1 VHEGKTG
8 SGDPANRRP
17 SVRVKIKAR
26 TSVTNDKIIITLAAL
41 LICGAAPI
49 VAPVKGARPIE
60 DARPGPPRLSLQPCS
75 LPGIDGDVRC
85 GTYEVFEDRRANSGR
100 TIKLRVVVLKALGK
114 TPAPDPI
121 FFLHGG
127 PGAAATGMVGLAQ
140 RGILAPS
147 RQDRDLVFVDQ
158 RGTGSSNPLN
168 CDIGD
173 SPENLQV
180 FFGEL
185 FPDEKIR
192 DCRAKLEKIADLKL
206 YTTPI
211 AMDDLDEVRS
221 ALGYEKINLLG
232 ASYGT
237 IAAQVYL
244 RQHPE
249 HVRSVFLVG
258 VATPGIKQPL
268 LFPRSAQHAMDL
280 LFTDCAADELC
291 RQTFPG
297 LKQEFD
303 AVLARFG
310 QGPLAMELVN
320 PATKKRE
327 QIRVFRDN
335 FVERIRLAMYTT
347 GTQRFVPFIIHR
359 AFLNDYV
366 PFEEAALRLSPGV
379 ALARGMYFTVTCSE
393 GAAFI
398 TEQDVASETRAT
410 FVGEERV
417 RRHMQACREWPK
429 GEIPRSY
436 IDPVKSHIP
445 VLMISGEVDGSS
457 PPWFGES
464 AVQFLPN
471 GRQVKIRYL
480 GHQIEGPCLQGIFQK
495 FIAAG
500 SIKNLDTSCT
510 DKIRR
515 PPFATEMPSQ
525 FALE

>member
-1 VHEGKTG
+1 MAK
-8 SGDPANRRP
+8 
-17 SVRVKIKAR
+17 
-26 TSVTNDKIIITLAAL
+26 DKIVVLAVL
-41 LICGAAPI
+41 LFCGAAPRET
-49 VAPVKGARPIE
+49 PVTEAQT
-60 DARPGPPRLSLQPCS
+60 AHATAAVSSLSLQPCT
-75 LPGIDGDVRC
+75 LPGIAGEVRC
-85 GTYEVFEDRRANSGR
+85 GTYEVFENRQAKSGR
-100 TIKLRVVVLKALGK
+100 TIKLRVVVLKALSR
-114 TPAPDPI
+114 TPLPDPI

-127 PGAAATGMVGLAQ
+127 PGAAATGMVGLGQ
-140 RGILAPS
+140 KGILAPS
-147 RQDRDLVFVDQ
+147 RQDRDLIFVDQ
-158 RGTGSSNPLN
+158 RGTGDSNPLN

-173 SPENLQV
+173 SPDNLQV

-185 FPDEKIR
+185 FPEEKVR

-211 AMDDLDEVRS
+211 AMDDLDDVRS
-221 ALGYEKINLLG
+221 AFGYGKINLLG

-237 IAAQVYL
+237 LAAQVYV

-280 LFTDCAADELC
+280 LFVDCAADELC
-291 RQTFPG
+291 RRAYPG
-297 LKQEFD
+297 LQQEFQ
-303 AVLARFG
+303 AVLSRFNRG
-310 QGPLAMELVN
+310 SVAMELVN
-320 PATKKRE
+320 PITKKRE
-327 QIRVFRDN
+327 QVKVFRDN
-335 FVERIRLAMYTT
+335 FVEHIRLAMYTT
-347 GTQRFVPFIIHR
+347 GSQRFVPYVIHR

-379 ALARGMYFTVTCSE
+379 AIARGMYFTVTCSE
-393 GAAFI
+393 GVAFI
-398 TEQDVASETRAT
+398 TEQDIENETRST

-436 IDPVKSHIP
+436 IDSVKSDVP

-464 AVQFLPN
+464 AVKFLSH

-480 GHQIEGPCLQGIFQK
+480 GHQMEGPCLQGIFEK
-495 FIAAG
+495 FIATG
-500 SIKNLDTSCT
+500 SNQNLDTSCT
-510 DKIRR
+510 QQIRR

>member
-1 VHEGKTG
+1 M
-8 SGDPANRRP
+8 
-17 SVRVKIKAR
+17 
-26 TSVTNDKIIITLAAL
+26 TNDKIIIVFAAS

-49 VAPVKGARPIE
+49 AAPVTGARFIE
-60 DARPGPPRLSLQPCS
+60 DARPGPSRLSLQPCA
-75 LPGIDGDVRC
+75 LPGISGEVRC

-100 TIKLRVVVLKALGK
+100 TIKLRIVVLKALGK
-114 TPAPDPI
+114 TPVPDPI

-127 PGAAATGMVGLAQ
+127 PGAAATDAVGLGQ
-140 RGILAPS
+140 KGILAPS

-158 RGTGSSNPLN
+158 RGTGSSNPLK

-173 SPENLQV
+173 NPENLQV

-185 FPDEKIR
+185 LPDENIR

-211 AMDDLDEVRS
+211 AMDDLDDVRS

-232 ASYGT
+232 MSYGT
-237 IAAQVYL
+237 MAAQIYL
-244 RQHPE
+244 RQHPA

-280 LFTDCAADELC
+280 LFVDCAADELC
-291 RQTFPG
+291 RRMFPG
-297 LKQEFD
+297 LQQEFD
-303 AVLARFG
+303 AVLARFR

-320 PATKKRE
+320 PATRKRE
-327 QIRVFRDN
+327 QVKVFRDN
-335 FVERIRLAMYTT
+335 FVERIRLAMYST
-347 GTQRFVPFIIHR
+347 GTQRFVPYIIHR
-359 AFLNDYV
+359 AFLNDYM
-366 PFEEAALRLSPGV
+366 PFEEAALRANPGAIV
-379 ALARGMYFTVTCSE
+379 ARGMYFTVTCSE
-393 GAAFI
+393 GVAFI
-398 TEQDVASETRAT
+398 TEQDVVNETRAT

-417 RRHMQACREWPK
+417 RRHMEACREWPK

-436 IDPVKSHIP
+436 IDPIKSDVP

-457 PPWFGES
+457 PPWFGEN
-464 AVQFLPN
+464 AVKFLSN

-480 GHQIEGPCLQGIFQK
+480 GHQIEGPCLQGIYQRFTD
-495 FIAAG
+495 AG
-500 SIKNLDTSCT
+500 SIKDLDTSCT

-515 PPFATEMPSQ
+515 PPFATEMPRQ